1 MPLSS
6 DLPFALLTAGEA
18 ADVQLPFGLDMASAQ
33 QWTLIYLGLSS
44 LGFVVVWLVGY
55 LRR

>member
-1 MPLSS
+1 MPVSSALS
-6 DLPFALLTAGEA
+6 FALLTAGEA

-33 QWTLIYLGLSS
+33 KWTLIYLGVSS
-44 LGFVVVWLVGY
+44 LVFVVVWLVGY

>member
-1 MPLSS
+1 MIASSALPL
-6 DLPFALLTAGEA
+6 ALMTAGEA

-44 LGFVVVWLVGY
+44 LGFVVVWFVGY

>member
-1 MPLSS
+1 MRTGNAPLIGV
-6 DLPFALLTAGEA
+6 AVAVCLLAGCDTIE
-18 ADVQLPFGLDMASAQ
+18 DMASAQ

-44 LGFVVVWLVGY
+44 LGFVLVWLVGY

>member
-1 MPLSS
+1 
-6 DLPFALLTAGEA
+6 
-18 ADVQLPFGLDMASAQ
+18 MASAQ

-44 LGFVVVWLVGY
+44 LGFVVVWFVGY